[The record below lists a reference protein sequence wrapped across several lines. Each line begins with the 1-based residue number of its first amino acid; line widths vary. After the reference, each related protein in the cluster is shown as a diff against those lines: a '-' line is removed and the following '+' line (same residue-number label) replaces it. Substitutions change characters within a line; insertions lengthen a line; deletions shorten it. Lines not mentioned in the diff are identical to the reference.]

1 MRLQSCPGW
10 EFIPV
15 GLGRHDLAAGR
26 LNPLLYGEESLGSKV
41 IDRGIH
47 KDPTMYLLW
56 WDQGF
61 SIMRSEKRRQN
72 GGGSIHHQHCGLR
85 FVEPDWF

>member
-41 IDRGIH
+41 IDRGIRP
-47 KDPTMYLLW
+47 DPTRAGTW

-61 SIMRSEKRRQN
+61 SMINRKSVVRMLE
-72 GGGSIHHQHCGLR
+72 GL
-85 FVEPDWF
+85 FTVNTAD

>member
-41 IDRGIH
+41 IDRGIRP
-47 KDPTMYLLW
+47 DPTMYLLW

-61 SIMRSEKRRQN
+61 SMINRKSVVRMLE
-72 GGGSIHHQHCGLR
+72 GL
-85 FVEPDWF
+85 FTVNAAD